1 MARREGRAAVE
12 ARRQREIAAKALERG
27 NRAALAAYVT
37 LERLEPEEPDW
48 AKRAADC
55 CRRLGQRDAELAAL
69 ERSAAGYV
77 RGGFTVK
84 AIAVCKRILALDP
97 SHRTTQQRLAE
108 LHAGQA
114 LGLERLAVRAGA
126 AAVVAVADATAPVR
140 AGASAP
146 GAAPVVAP
154 APPGAGDADALRP
167 APGSRSTEP
176 VAGAPVPGGD
186 LRPLPARRSIPPGVA
201 LEAVTIASLA
211 PSRPS
216 RSLPPQRRPGYE
228 VDLGEGAVPREAAP
242 SAVPEPADVAVAA
255 RPYTPLFSEVGAESF
270 AYLVDQV
277 ALLEVEEGGEVF
289 HEGDAPDALYVVA
302 EGQLEVVAEG
312 PPRGRV
318 GLLGDGDFFGEIGLL
333 SDVPRQ
339 RTVRALEPSRLL
351 VLDRRLV
358 ADLVDGDPAFLRV
371 LLRFLRERLVAMLF
385 RSSEL
390 FAPFGPHERQ
400 EIVARFRFLELEPG
414 ATLIEEGRRTEG
426 LFVLLSGAAEV
437 VAGDPPRQLATLSA
451 GDVFG
456 EMSLLSGLVAVAG
469 VRTTQKAFALLMPAR
484 DFTETVMTHPHVLA
498 FTSELAERRAR
509 ENEAAAGGAAPFAE
523 RRLELV

>member
-12 ARRQREIAAKALERG
+12 ARRQREIAAAALERG
-27 NRAALAAYVT
+27 KYEAALAAYVT

-55 CRRLGQRDAELAAL
+55 CRRLGRRDAELAAL

-97 SHRTTQQRLAE
+97 SHRATQRRLAE
-108 LHAGQA
+108 LHAAQTI
-114 LGLERLAVRAGA
+114 GLERLAARAG
-126 AAVVAVADATAPVR
+126 
-140 AGASAP
+140 
-146 GAAPVVAP
+146 APVVAVEDA
-154 APPGAGDADALRP
+154 APDRAGAP
-167 APGSRSTEP
+167 APGVAPAPRGDGDGGAAGSTPGQARDP
-176 VAGAPVPGGD
+176 VAGAASPGGEP
-186 LRPLPARRSIPPGVA
+186 RPLSARRSLPPGLA
-201 LEAVTIASLA
+201 LESVNVASIAL
-211 PSRPS
+211 SRPC
-216 RSLPPQRRPGYE
+216 RSLPPQRRLAYE
-228 VDLGEGAVPREAAP
+228 VDLGAGAGPRAAATSAAP
-242 SAVPEPADVAVAA
+242 GPADVAVAA
-255 RPYTPLFSEVGAESF
+255 RPYTPLFSEVSAESF
-270 AYLVDQV
+270 DYLVDQV

-289 HEGDAPDALYVVA
+289 HEGSVPDALYVVA

-358 ADLVDGDPAFLRV
+358 AELIDRDPAFLRV
-371 LLRFLRERLVAMLF
+371 LLRFLRERLVSMLF

-390 FAPFGPHERQ
+390 FAPFGPRERQ
-400 EIVARFRFLELEPG
+400 EIVDRFRFLELDPG
-414 ATLIEEGRRTEG
+414 ATLIEQGRRTEG

-437 VAGDPPRQLATLSA
+437 VAGDPPRRLATLSA

-469 VRTTQKAFALLMPAR
+469 VRTTQKSFALLMPAR

-498 FTSELAERRAR
+498 YTSELAERRAR
-509 ENEAAAGGAAPFAE
+509 ENQAAAAGAGSFAE